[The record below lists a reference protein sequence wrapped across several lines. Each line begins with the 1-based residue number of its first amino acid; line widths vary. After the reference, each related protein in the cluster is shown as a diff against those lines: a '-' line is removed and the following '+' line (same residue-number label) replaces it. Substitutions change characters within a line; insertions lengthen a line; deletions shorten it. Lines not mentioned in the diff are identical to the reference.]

1 MVSLAQCRAILADHP
16 KVHSQSLAAREYKRL
31 GPGLASLPFLD
42 LNAPEPND
50 EQLWDYQKFWSPD
63 NQPQIPVHRSSV
75 PFRAAPS
82 VAANPVGHLIQVDKH
97 SSPPPIHRFDGNVP
111 IHRLD
116 GNVEANAKG
125 QGNSQRSQ
133 SSRAGQDKPLPLPPP
148 SGPPPVDHQR
158 TEDDA
163 DEYMIAQIQA
173 LGLRGLKALSYIFI
187 SRHGSLEAAFEYMDA
202 NRSGQVSLNAWITC
216 LLVMHAHPEL
226 EKLVGVT
233 PQEIFAKID
242 THNSS
247 TISRSEFLA
256 FFQSVQRGVQK
267 GARKGKAP
275 AAEST
280 SPSKKGV
287 QRSPKADEFGL
298 KAIEDEEA
306 NLLAALGSLD
316 DQLVSGDA
324 QEDSARNAG
333 RDRHGRPPR
342 PKPLKVR

>member
-1 MVSLAQCRAILADHP
+1 ML
-16 KVHSQSLAAREYKRL
+16 
-31 GPGLASLPFLD
+31 
-42 LNAPEPND
+42 
-50 EQLWDYQKFWSPD
+50 
-63 NQPQIPVHRSSV
+63 
-75 PFRAAPS
+75 
-82 VAANPVGHLIQVDKH
+82 
-97 SSPPPIHRFDGNVP
+97 
-111 IHRLD
+111 
-116 GNVEANAKG
+116 
-125 QGNSQRSQ
+125 
-133 SSRAGQDKPLPLPPP
+133 
-148 SGPPPVDHQR
+148 
-158 TEDDA
+158 
-163 DEYMIAQIQA
+163 AQIQA
-173 LGLRGLKALSYIFI
+173 LGLRGLKALTYIFL

-226 EKLVGVT
+226 EKLVGLT
-233 PQEIFAKID
+233 PQEIFARID

-256 FFQSVQRGVQK
+256 FFQNVQKSVQK

-306 NLLAALGSLD
+306 NLLAVLGSLD
-316 DQLVSGDA
+316 DKLVAGDS
-324 QEDSARNAG
+324 QQDSARNAG